1 MRTWVG
7 WFGFLE
13 TFEVTAATITVG
25 ANLFFCII
33 LSHDNRTFT
42 PLLRTIVRI
51 KVCKVDLAP
60 AKTKISRHINDSGHP
75 LFSLC
80 RQKPPFRTA
89 FAVKKLPLNRN
100 INKRI
105 EGTIAEMVEEAL
117 AFCKRNMK
125 TVAENL
131 W

>member
-1 MRTWVG
+1 MRV
-7 WFGFLE
+7 
-13 TFEVTAATITVG
+13 
-25 ANLFFCII
+25 
-33 LSHDNRTFT
+33 
-42 PLLRTIVRI
+42 
-51 KVCKVDLAP
+51 KVCKIDFAT
-60 AKTKISRHINDSGHP
+60 AKTKVSRHINDSGHP
-75 LFSLC
+75 PLSLC

-89 FAVKKLPLNRN
+89 FALKGKLALNRN

>member
-1 MRTWVG
+1 MWIKVSK
-7 WFGFLE
+7 
-13 TFEVTAATITVG
+13 I
-25 ANLFFCII
+25 NLASAKAKI
-33 LSHDNRTFT
+33 LS
-42 PLLRTIVRI
+42 
-51 KVCKVDLAP
+51 
-60 AKTKISRHINDSGHP
+60 HINDSGHP
-75 LFSLC
+75 PFSLC

-89 FAVKKLPLNRN
+89 FAVKGKLPLNRN

>member
-1 MRTWVG
+1 M
-7 WFGFLE
+7 
-13 TFEVTAATITVG
+13 
-25 ANLFFCII
+25 
-33 LSHDNRTFT
+33 SHDNRTFT
-42 PLLRTIVRI
+42 PLLRTIVQI
-51 KVCKVDLAP
+51 KVCEVDLAP

-75 LFSLC
+75 PFSLC

-89 FAVKKLPLNRN
+89 FAVKGKLPLNRN

>member
-1 MRTWVG
+1 MRV
-7 WFGFLE
+7 E
-13 TFEVTAATITVG
+13 
-25 ANLFFCII
+25 
-33 LSHDNRTFT
+33 
-42 PLLRTIVRI
+42 
-51 KVCKVDLAP
+51 VCKIDFAT
-60 AKTKISRHINDSGHP
+60 AKTKVSRHINDSGP
-75 LFSLC
+75 PPPSLC

-89 FAVKKLPLNRN
+89 FALKGKLPLNRN

>member
-1 MRTWVG
+1 MRV
-7 WFGFLE
+7 
-13 TFEVTAATITVG
+13 
-25 ANLFFCII
+25 
-33 LSHDNRTFT
+33 
-42 PLLRTIVRI
+42 
-51 KVCKVDLAP
+51 KVCKIDFAT
-60 AKTKISRHINDSGHP
+60 AKTKVSRHINDSGHP
-75 LFSLC
+75 LSLC

-89 FAVKKLPLNRN
+89 FALKGKLPLNRN